1 MAEICCGMPATRHSW
16 LKAAC
21 AVAEGATVSVSVS
34 ASASASASASSVAVA
49 AVLSDRECRVA
60 AIGGRVGFP
69 RCVVGTQTR
78 TPFAFLVARFLALP
92 RYESRA
98 QFSTELCI
106 TEDAYGGEIALTHDG
121 SRLVMARSIA
131 GKTILHVYADSV
143 CVRERSLPSPVF
155 GLAICPVTN
164 RLFMGIDGRGITVWS
179 LELEDLHSDFG
190 GDAARV
196 SADEAFVAELSCNA
210 ATVAAV
216 VHHHTPGDVID
227 IRAAVSTVALFCST
241 THALKHKHEHKEFIV
256 AATLCDSG
264 SALAIACVT
273 LHEERM
279 ESLKVIAAIDGSVLR
294 RLPLLAANVFVRTT
308 RLACTWSGELVL
320 ATGAV
325 HHRSAHMIYVYHS
338 DQRGAQAVRVA
349 IEVDSFVRG
358 LAVHGDAVVAWTS
371 DEKCIFF
378 S

>member
-1 MAEICCGMPATRHSW
+1 MQKISCGMPATRHSW
-16 LKAAC
+16 LQAVC
-21 AVAEGATVSVSVS
+21 AVAEGATVNTTPSS
-34 ASASASASASSVAVA
+34 SSVAVA

-60 AIGGRVGFP
+60 AIGGRAGLP
-69 RCVVGTQTR
+69 RCVVGTHTR

-98 QFSTELCI
+98 QFSTEPCI
-106 TEDAYGGEIALTHDG
+106 TEETYGGQIALTHDG
-121 SRLVMARSIA
+121 SRLVMAHLIG

-155 GLAICPVTN
+155 GLAICHVTN
-164 RLFMGIDGRGITVWS
+164 RLYMGIDGRGITVWS

-190 GDAARV
+190 GDVARV
-196 SADEAFVAELSCNA
+196 SADEEAFVAELSCNA

-216 VHHHTPGDVID
+216 IHHHTPGDVIA
-227 IRAAVSTVALFCST
+227 IGAVVSTVALFCST
-241 THALKHKHEHKEFIV
+241 THALKHKHEHNEYIV

-273 LHEERM
+273 LREERT
-279 ESLKVIAAIDGSVLR
+279 ESVKVIAAVDGLVLR

-320 ATGAV
+320 ATSSV
-325 HHRSAHMIYVYHS
+325 LSRSASMIYVYHS
-338 DQRGAQAVRVA
+338 DQRDAEAVRVT

-371 DEKCIFF
+371 DDKCTLFL
-378 S
+378 